1 MAAFG
6 EVLFHGP
13 ASPVRK
19 EKALEHRGQQYG
31 LWNKKDP
38 GSNQIA

>member
-13 ASPVRK
+13 ASLVHK
-19 EKALEHRGQQYG
+19 EKLEHRGQQYG